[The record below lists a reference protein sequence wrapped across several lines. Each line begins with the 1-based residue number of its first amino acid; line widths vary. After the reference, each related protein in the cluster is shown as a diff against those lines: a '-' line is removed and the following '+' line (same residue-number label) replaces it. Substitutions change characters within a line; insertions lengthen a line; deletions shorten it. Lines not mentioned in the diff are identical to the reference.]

1 MSGVNY
7 HKRKTKKLSTPVET
21 MEMNSAGPKEGE
33 AREQENNRA
42 LCKFKEY
49 NIPYPFLW
57 FSLWSVLLPAT
68 WEASVV
74 YFWNSLVFENLVEPR
89 IQLDSGQVGCVDLNG
104 FNGWV

>member
-1 MSGVNY
+1 
-7 HKRKTKKLSTPVET
+7 

-42 LCKFKEY
+42 LCKLKEY

-68 WEASVV
+68 WAASVV